1 MLFFALLGNFFIFSL
16 CCSFVITD
24 IHTDIHTDTYTHT
37 DRQNLWITEKTNL
50 CECTLLYCDVTQW
63 FNVLYTVGIGVCFPL
78 VPHSGFGC
86 CVYVVVLSAHEVV
99 LCDFSY
105 RGKPLLTWGCDSC
118 FPLVLRSGCGCCV
131 YVVVLYAH
139 EVVLC
144 FIYGEMCT

>member
-1 MLFFALLGNFFIFSL
+1 MLFICDNRH
-16 CCSFVITD
+16 THRHTYRY
-24 IHTDIHTDTYTHT
+24 IHTHT